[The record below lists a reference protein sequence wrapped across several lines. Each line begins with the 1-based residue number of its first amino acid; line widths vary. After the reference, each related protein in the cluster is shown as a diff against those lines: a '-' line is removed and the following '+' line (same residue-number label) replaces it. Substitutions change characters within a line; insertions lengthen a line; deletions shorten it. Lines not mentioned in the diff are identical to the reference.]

1 MNKKVSRLIAQ
12 IETQIRN
19 ASVEFELLLNL
30 FGTQDRLRIVN
41 LSAPNVFITVH
52 RCLINSVVIGL
63 NRLCDP
69 AVDRQKNKNLSLER
83 LRDSLPKKAKANQ
96 ELQKRLCQ
104 LEGQIKEEVKKL
116 NRYRSKR
123 IAHNDFESI
132 SRNRHKKVPNSS
144 IDRALKL
151 MEEFINQIYLK
162 FDDASVS
169 ILNPQYPS
177 KDGPDRLMRI
187 IEKGT
192 KCQQDAPHNSGPAVL
207 RV

>member
-1 MNKKVSRLIAQ
+1 MNKKVRRLIAQ

-30 FGTQDRLRIVN
+30 FGTQERLRIVN
-41 LSAPNVFITVH
+41 LSAPNVFITIR
-52 RCLINSVVIGL
+52 RCLVNSVVIGL
-63 NRLCDP
+63 SRLCDP

-83 LRDSLPKKAKANQ
+83 LRDSLPKKTKANQ
-96 ELQKRLCQ
+96 ELQKRLCH
-104 LEGQIKEEVKKL
+104 LEGQIKKEVKKL
-116 NRYRSKR
+116 KRYRSTR
-123 IAHNDFESI
+123 IAHNDFGSI
-132 SRNRHKKVPNSS
+132 SRKWHKKVPHSS
-144 IDRALKL
+144 VDRALKL

-162 FDDASVS
+162 FDDASVN

-187 IEKGT
+187 IEKGI
-192 KCQQDAPHNSGPAVL
+192 KRQQDALHNSAPAVF